1 MSTRPRS
8 ITPTLAICTIAGL
21 FAVAMLVG
29 ATIGNTPLTRP
40 AAAEDPPRTDETEPD
55 DSAPDDGAPDDTAAP
70 GDGGGDTATI
80 VIEDFDYT
88 LPAVR
93 AGEEVTVV
101 NRDAALHSATD
112 HGGAFES
119 GLLGQDQSTTIIA
132 PAAGKYELFC
142 SLHPS
147 MEVIWEVA
155 P

>member
-40 AAAEDPPRTDETEPD
+40 VAAEDPPRTDETEPD
-55 DSAPDDGAPDDTAAP
+55 DSAPDDTAAP
-70 GDGGGDTATI
+70 GDRDEDTATI

-119 GLLGQDQSTTIIA
+119 GLLEQDQSTTIIA